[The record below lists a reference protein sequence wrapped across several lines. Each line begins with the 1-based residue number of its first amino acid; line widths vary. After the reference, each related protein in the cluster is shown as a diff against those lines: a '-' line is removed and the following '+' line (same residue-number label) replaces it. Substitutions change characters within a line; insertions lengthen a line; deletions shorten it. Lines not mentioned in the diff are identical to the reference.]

1 MNDFLDI
8 LGMLVMVL
16 NFVIIVGLVALLLSI
31 PFMLLWN
38 WLMPSVFNLPS
49 ITFIQAIGLMILTS
63 LIFSHGGRRK

>member
-8 LGMLVMVL
+8 LGMLIMTV
-16 NFVIIVGLVALLLSI
+16 VIVVLVALLLSI